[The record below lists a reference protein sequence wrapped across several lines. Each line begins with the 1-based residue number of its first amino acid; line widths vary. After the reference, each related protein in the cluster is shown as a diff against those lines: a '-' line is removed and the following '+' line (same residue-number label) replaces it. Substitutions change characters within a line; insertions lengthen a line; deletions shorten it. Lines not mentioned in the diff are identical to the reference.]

1 MVLTRRRSLLPGVL
15 AFVFGIAGCTALPFV
30 ASTPSLHETVS
41 PVLMRQPAISQV
53 WPGFWS
59 AEQAF
64 LVYEPGGDA
73 MLYTPADPP
82 PGFRRVEKTEQ
93 SEIPEALQRR
103 LYRHEGVPPG
113 LVGMFNTSYAV
124 GDVTASAV
132 NQQAS
137 VSGTL
142 TTLFHETFHAYQEE
156 HFSDFS
162 DASPFVDAEAIRPG
176 LAARAEV
183 ERRLLTEALQEED
196 PDRLGAL
203 AQQYLAVRKERG
215 QSMPAKARA
224 VETEMERKEGSAT
237 LVEAQATA
245 AALDRSPER
254 ISWYVREA
262 YLTPPLTRWP
272 GSLQERMF
280 RWRLYGTGA
289 AVGLLLDRLELDDWR
304 ERFENGRSFRLL
316 LAEAVHF
323 DTVSNPDR
331 LARRALDRFDY
342 ERIVRN
348 GDELWGTTE
357 VPTVSAFYDAPAHAV
372 FVFPEA
378 LGDETGRFQGNF
390 FHLADNLL
398 LVEASLYNVNV
409 DGFSLTTRDRDVL
422 LDTRGEPRLTIALPE
437 LPEIEGV
444 TASPTRLEEF
454 ALEAHGLEVQAN
466 RPVDVHATPDS
477 IVVRLVP
484 SPTSH

>member
-15 AFVFGIAGCTALPFV
+15 AFVVGTAGCAALPFV

-41 PVLMRQPAISQV
+41 PVLIRQPAISQV

-59 AEQAF
+59 PEQAF
-64 LVYEPGGDA
+64 LVYDPEGDA

-82 PGFRRVEKTEQ
+82 PGYRLVEETEH
-93 SEIPEALQRR
+93 SEIPEVLQRR

-113 LVGMFNTSYAV
+113 LKGMFNTSYAV
-124 GDVTASAV
+124 GGVTASAV
-132 NQQAS
+132 NQQES
-137 VSGTL
+137 VSRTL
-142 TTLFHETFHAYQEE
+142 TTLFHETFHAHQKE

-162 DASPFVDAEAIRPG
+162 DGSPFVDPEVIRPP

-203 AQQYLAVRKERG
+203 AQEYLAVRDERVEH
-215 QSMPAKARA
+215 MPAKARA
-224 VETEMERKEGSAT
+224 IETEMERKEGSAT

-245 AALDRSPER
+245 AALDRPPER
-254 ISWYVREA
+254 ISWYVREG

-289 AVGLLLDRLELDDWR
+289 AMGLLLDRLDSDNWR
-304 ERFENGRSFRLL
+304 ERLESGQSFRAL
-316 LAEAVHF
+316 LAEAVRF
-323 DTVSNPDR
+323 DTVSNPER
-331 LARRALDRFDY
+331 HAQRALDHFDY
-342 ERIVRN
+342 EGIVQN
-348 GDELWGTTE
+348 GDRLWGTTE
-357 VPTVSAFYDAPAHAV
+357 APTLATFYDAPAHAV

-378 LGDETGRFQGNF
+378 LSDETGRFEGDF
-390 FHLADNLL
+390 FYLADNLM
-398 LVEASLYNVNV
+398 LVEASLYNVSV

-422 LDTRGEPRLTIALPE
+422 LDTRGAPRLTIALPE
-437 LPEIEGV
+437 MPRIEELS
-444 TASPTRLEEF
+444 ASPTRLEEF
-454 ALEAHGLEVQAN
+454 ELEAHGLSVRAD
-466 RPVDVHATPDS
+466 RPVEVNATPDS
-477 IVVRLVP
+477 IVVHLV
-484 SPTSH
+484 SSTTTY